1 MQLLIKPVCPRST
14 SETPTYKGASEA
26 SGAQEGGQGL
36 FNGSHL
42 SPAGQTNYAER
53 KGWCFEP

>member
-26 SGAQEGGQGL
+26 SGAQEGCQGL

-53 KGWCFEP
+53 